1 MTHMSQ
7 KPKDSEYTP
16 WKNPPRKRWKTFLK
30 VMVAGMLVLAVG
42 IGAAVTLVDK
52 DTLRTTLA
60 QSLSEKTGTQVEIQ
74 FLELGFSRGLAL
86 EAGGLTVRDAS
97 GGRQLLWAESLL
109 LEIKVLPLLTGVV
122 VVENADIIKPRIKV
136 YRESDATSQPKFQ
149 KTSLATPIRRTRG
162 DYSMTQVIKPEGTDK
177 PRVTVPQPAAQ
188 PLVDREI
195 IDEFRRRL
203 ENIHITAENIH
214 VEQGT
219 LLVIDQVDQET
230 HESQPLGFSFNL
242 KIKRPSPKV
251 IDLTLE
257 DLHLNMGPLFLL
269 GRVEADDI
277 LSDASQLEVQL
288 RTKPF
293 ELLELKRAFR
303 THAIRKSSVSEKS
316 IFPIHIEQLTLL
328 ASCPL
333 NSLVDVPT
341 FNRTL
346 KAEARFITRDTQVP
360 IGDYE
365 MAVSQVKG
373 KARWDESFIL
383 YELQGETLNGKVR
396 IEGQQAFPLNPTGEA
411 NPLITTDVQ
420 LTALDFSQL
429 QVPEGW
435 QKAKGRVSGV
445 LQVTFPLS
453 LEGPPFISGSLI
465 GENLVLASKET
476 KWVSRKTEI
485 QFESPPEKP
494 MSMDVLSQGTVVD
507 HIRFKKIQGRLS
519 FPPGQVVL
527 EKSTWTPPHGSLT
540 ASGNYD
546 TESKKYRMEFLGKD
560 LWAGDYSDN
569 QLQGIMRAHG
579 SMNGHIPEEQPA
591 IRGLFGTV
599 SVKVTPVN
607 IDKADEL
614 KTLLAVLDPAFFKK
628 HNARGARFDYLGG
641 NFKINK
647 GKFKTQNLA
656 LKGELVDV
664 YLEGLFDGHT
674 QSLNMIG
681 KALPK
686 ISMNRALKNSPKL
699 AKLLSKAQSKGSLLE
714 TRFKLE
720 GPAQKPQMTL
730 LGIRPSKKSSRQ
742 LLNDLDKESPRELIK
757 DFKGLFKKKGS

>member
-1 MTHMSQ
+1 MNEKH
-7 KPKDSEYTP
+7 KDAEYTP
-16 WKNPPRKRWKTFLK
+16 WKNPPRKRWKTLLK
-30 VMVAGMLVLAVG
+30 AMVVGGLVLAAGVG
-42 IGAAVTLVDK
+42 ALLLLVDK

-60 QSLSEKTGTQVEIQ
+60 QSLSDKTGTQVEIQ

-109 LEIKVLPLLTGVV
+109 LEVKVLPLLTGEVV
-122 VVENADIIKPRIKV
+122 IENADIIKPRIKI
-136 YRESDATSQPKFQ
+136 YREPGATPKPKFQ

-162 DYSMTQVIKPEGTDK
+162 DYSMAKVIKPERTEK
-177 PRVTVPQPAAQ
+177 PRPSAPQPAVQ
-188 PLVDREI
+188 TLVDRKI
-195 IDEFRRRL
+195 IDEFRNRL
-203 ENIHITAENIH
+203 GKIPITAENIH

-219 LLVIDQVDQET
+219 LLVIDQVKQET
-230 HESQPLGFSFNL
+230 RESQPLGFSFNL
-242 KIKRPSPKV
+242 KIKRPGLHV
-251 IDLTLE
+251 IDVTLE
-257 DLHLNMGPLFLL
+257 DLHLNMGQLFLL
-269 GRVEADDI
+269 GRVEVDDI
-277 LSDASQLEVQL
+277 LSDASRLEVQL

-293 ELLELKRAFR
+293 DLSELQRSFQSP
-303 THAIRKSSVSEKS
+303 AIKKSNASAKDT
-316 IFPIHIEQLTLL
+316 FPIHIEQLTLL

-341 FNRTL
+341 FSRDL
-346 KAEARFITRDTQVP
+346 KAEARFVTKDAQIPV
-360 IGDYE
+360 GDYE

-429 QVPEGW
+429 QVPQGW

-445 LQVTFPLS
+445 LQITFPLS

-465 GENLVLASKET
+465 GENLVLASQDT

-485 QFESPPEKP
+485 QFESPPAKP
-494 MSMDVLSQGTVVD
+494 MSMDIISQGTVVD
-507 HIRFKKIQGRLS
+507 RIRFKKIQGRLS
-519 FPPGQVVL
+519 FPPGKVIL
-527 EKSTWTPPHGSLT
+527 EKSTWTPPHGTLT
-540 ASGNYD
+540 ASGTYD
-546 TESKKYRMEFLGKD
+546 TESQKYRMEFLGKG
-560 LWAGDYSDN
+560 LWAGDYSKN

-579 SMNGHIPEEQPA
+579 SVNGYIPRKLPA

-607 IDKADEL
+607 FDKAEEI
-614 KTLLAVLDPAFFKK
+614 KTLLAVLDPTFFKK
-628 HNARGARFDYLGG
+628 HNVRGTRFDYLGG
-641 NFKINK
+641 NFKINN
-647 GKFKTQNLA
+647 GKFNTQNLA
-656 LKGELVDV
+656 LKGDLVDV

-674 QSLNMIG
+674 QSLDMMG

-686 ISMNRALKNSPKL
+686 ISMNRALKSSPKL
-699 AKLLSKAQSKGSLLE
+699 AQLLSKAQAKGSLLE

-720 GPAQKPQMTL
+720 GSAKKPRMTL
-730 LGIRPSKKSSRQ
+730 LGIRPNRKSSRELINDLKKKSS
-742 LLNDLDKESPRELIK
+742 KELIK
-757 DFKGLFKKKGS
+757 DFKSLLK